1 MWQPD
6 RMFITYYGSNLI
18 SPLLEKMLAL
28 AYDDDGDCIIESFDN
43 TIKRSEIIPDPPSNS
58 VSGEI
63 ITKVNNSYNI

>member
-1 MWQPD
+1 
-6 RMFITYYGSNLI
+6 
-18 SPLLEKMLAL
+18 MLAL